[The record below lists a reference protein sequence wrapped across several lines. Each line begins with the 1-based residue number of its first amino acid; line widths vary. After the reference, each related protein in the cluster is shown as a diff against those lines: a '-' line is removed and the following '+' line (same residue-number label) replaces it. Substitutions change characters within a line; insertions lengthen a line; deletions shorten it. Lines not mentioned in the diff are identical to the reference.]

1 MKLRDRI
8 VELRRVPASELLP
21 NPKNWRTH
29 PEAQKN
35 ALRGVLSEIG
45 IADAVLCRETPDGL
59 QIIDGHCRAEIA
71 GDVVLPVLI
80 LDVNDDE
87 ANKLLATLDPLAA
100 MAGVDAAKLDE
111 LLATVDT
118 ASDDVRAVLDSLSK
132 PGAGGGESGDV
143 SHEGDGEIQE
153 VEPPTLPGGDR
164 QPFQQMT
171 FTLHDSQAETIKAAI
186 KRAKGK
192 GAFDGPN
199 ENSNGNALARIA
211 ESYNG

>member
-1 MKLRDRI
+1 MRLRDRI

-80 LDVNDDE
+80 LDVTDDE
-87 ANKLLATLDPLAA
+87 ADKLLATLDPLAA

-118 ASDDVRAVLDSLSK
+118 ASDDVRALLDSL
-132 PGAGGGESGDV
+132 AGGDV
-143 SHEGDGEIQE
+143 EVPNFGPGTEDDQGKLDEKSKVTCPKCKHE
-153 VEPPTLPGGDR
+153 
-164 QPFQQMT
+164 
-171 FTLHDSQAETIKAAI
+171 FT
-186 KRAKGK
+186 
-192 GAFDGPN
+192 P
-199 ENSNGNALARIA
+199 
-211 ESYNG
+211 